1 MISKSV
7 LKNPTFAG
15 LPNAAQ
21 LLYCHL
27 VLETD
32 DEGFID
38 NARAVQ
44 KGSGFYAKS
53 LRLLQENHF
62 VHIFDSGVGVIIHW
76 HWMNK
81 IQPSKVKKTLHTAEK
96 AMLTLDESMTYQ
108 LRSDAA
114 ENPPKIT

>member
-44 KGSGFYAKS
+44 KAADFT
-53 LRLLQENHF
+53 R
-62 VHIFDSGVGVIIHW
+62 
-76 HWMNK
+76 
-81 IQPSKVKKTLHTAEK
+81 K
-96 AMLTLDESMTYQ
+96 A
-108 LRSDAA
+108 
-114 ENPPKIT
+114 